1 MFIFSQGQ
9 RAILSGILLVAVFC
23 HAPSEAQSA
32 ESEAAEHF
40 HAAQHYQQLGQL
52 EAAAAEYRA
61 AQKLQP
67 NVPEIDID
75 LGLVYYAQAKF
86 NESAQALGAAQ
97 KLRPGM
103 HGVALWLGID
113 DVKLHHPQEGAALLR
128 EALRQNADD
137 KVAQAWLGTA
147 LWNAGESTASL
158 LQMES
163 AVRRFPSDPDLLF
176 QLGEAYGKA
185 ANQECESLLKT
196 TEGTALSDRIYAYLY
211 ADQHDWSKAEG
222 HLTRALQRDP
232 SSVEARL
239 ELADVLLSQAKL
251 RAAEQQL
258 DAAAKLAPK
267 RAGVLAR
274 TGELLL
280 LKQEIPLG
288 VVSIEAALQA
298 NQPEAL
304 NALGLPIDDEQEQ
317 TRQSSSMAP
326 LCKQAAEQMPTGAN
340 ASSARHAALA
350 VLEACAGET
359 GRAMHEF
366 QSIPQ
371 THTEQSAAV
380 NTHAVARE
388 AIFTHHYGDA
398 EESLERWLAL
408 HSGDHEAQ
416 FELITVR
423 KHLAI
428 VLIDRL
434 LAASPDSYHLHQL
447 LGQLDMD
454 REEDEKALAEY
465 SALATERPDMPGVH
479 YWLGHLDWKHG
490 KADEAKKEFTRELE
504 LDPDN
509 ANAQEEL
516 GAVLVSDVQIEEA
529 ILHLK
534 AAIENNPDLWAAY
547 LQLGKA
553 YYDQKNYALAETAIR
568 KALPHDM
575 DGAALYQL
583 AQILRAEGKSDEARQ
598 AFLRVREIKQ
608 EQLTPFVAAGAQEG
622 AQP

>member
-9 RAILSGILLVAVFC
+9 RSILSGILLIAGFC
-23 HAPSEAQSA
+23 HASSEAQSA

-40 HAAQHYQQLGQL
+40 HAAQRYQQLGQL

-67 NVPEIDID
+67 NVPEIDIN

-86 NESAQALGAAQ
+86 GESAQALGAAQ

-113 DVKLHHPQEGAALLR
+113 DVKLHHPQQGAALLR

-137 KVAQAWLGTA
+137 TIAQAWLGTA
-147 LWNAGESTASL
+147 LWDAGEWDASL

-163 AVRRFPSDPDLLF
+163 AVKRFPSDPDLLF

-185 ANQECESLLKT
+185 AKQECESLLKA

-211 ADQHDWSKAEG
+211 ADEHDWSKAEG

-232 SSVEARL
+232 SSVEARI

-251 RAAEQQL
+251 GAAEQQL

-274 TGELLL
+274 TGELFL
-280 LKQEIPLG
+280 LKQEIPQG
-288 VVSIEAALQA
+288 VASIEAALQA

-304 NALGLPIDDEQEQ
+304 NALGLPIEDEQEQ

-326 LCKQAAEQMPTGAN
+326 LCKQASEQMPTGAS
-340 ASSARHAALA
+340 ASSAHYAALA
-350 VLEACAGET
+350 ALDACVGDVDH
-359 GRAMHEF
+359 AMREF
-366 QSIPQ
+366 QLIPQ
-371 THTEQSAAV
+371 ARAEPGAASNVHTL
-380 NTHAVARE
+380 ARE
-388 AIFTHHYGDA
+388 AIFTHHSDGA
-398 EESLERWLAL
+398 EESLERWLDL

-490 KADEAKKEFTRELE
+490 KADEAKKEFAHELE

-509 ANAQEEL
+509 ADAQEEL
-516 GAVLVSDVQIEEA
+516 GAVLVSDAQIEEA

-534 AAIENNPDLWAAY
+534 AAIQSNPNLWAAY

-553 YYDQKNYALAETAIR
+553 YYDQKNYALAETAVR
-568 KALPHDM
+568 KALPHDP
-575 DGAALYQL
+575 DGSALYQL

-598 AFLRVREIKQ
+598 AFSRVREIKQ
-608 EQLTPFVAAGAQEG
+608 EQLTLFVAADAQKET
-622 AQP
+622 QP